1 MSIKYYARSCC
12 TLGNYGGEL
21 SIWMANDWPSDE
33 TDWKD
38 WSQKSSAVLCKK
50 FSVTD
55 SATVDITCVGSTS
68 YSYVF
73 VRPTKIGTESLF
85 NSALDIP
92 EIIIHSGTWTDWKSV
107 ENAISCSI
115 IANGG
120 KFKDSVYGTFA
131 ECECETECDLS
142 VGSLADV
149 IDDIFGTL
157 LKDANFEAGGNEWT
171 KLGNPTI
178 DKVVDGVG
186 RDGGKALRIQS
197 GFTWHGREQ
206 RNINVVAGK
215 KYTLRAWWKIE
226 SLNSMV
232 ALPSHP
238 AYLRIYY
245 GKSNKYMPKYI
256 NEIPIP
262 PTNINQWVE
271 GRVDFV
277 VPDDAAMISIS
288 MGGRGNGVSG
298 TIQLLFDDI
307 SLIHADIIFDDVSTK
322 QPTRSSS
329 RTSYASVGSHSSK
342 AVDGKFCIF

>member
-1 MSIKYYARSCC
+1 MKRVPLHYQEI
-12 TLGNYGGEL
+12 
-21 SIWMANDWPSDE
+21 
-33 TDWKD
+33 
-38 WSQKSSAVLCKK
+38 SS
-50 FSVTD
+50 
-55 SATVDITCVGSTS
+55 
-68 YSYVF
+68 
-73 VRPTKIGTESLF
+73 
-85 NSALDIP
+85 
-92 EIIIHSGTWTDWKSV
+92 
-107 ENAISCSI
+107 
-115 IANGG
+115 GG

-149 IDDIFGTL
+149 IDDIYGTL

-206 RNINVVAGK
+206 RNINVVAGN

-245 GKSNKYMPKYI
+245 GKSNKYMPRYI

-307 SLIHADIIFDDVSTK
+307 SLIRTGSTK
-322 QPTRSSS
+322 KSNAIKKYGPIYNWDMSLVTNMKNVFRGIATFNSDI
-329 RTSYASVGSHSSK
+329 R
-342 AVDGKFCIF
+342 